1 MRRICCVVSSL
12 TEYDDEFTS
21 IDVVDDTDCCEV
33 ARTDDG
39 CSDDAVDDCAEYD
52 CGFGTTDVKVG
63 EIDVC
68 DDVED
73 ESSAEAVDDAASAVD
88 DAASAVYA
96 EVNDVA
102 DDSANCEEVADGNSV
117 EVRDGAVSD
126 GSVST
131 KSEDEVEAD
140 TVGVE
145 VADSCS
151 LPYFEDAI
159 VVLIDDG
166 DSDGDGDDDGDG
178 EGSADIAVP
187 VMLVLVDIDVVR
199 NVDDSAGFA

>member
-1 MRRICCVVSSL
+1 MLSDVTDDVHGAADFFTEDEDDTKLVDEVSTGCAAVGVGEDSNDEVGGMDDCVGNGANVLVISVVSSL
-12 TEYDDEFTS
+12 TEYDDEFAS

-33 ARTDDG
+33 AETDDG

-73 ESSAEAVDDAASAVD
+73 GSSAEAVD

-102 DDSANCEEVADGNSV
+102 DDSADCEEVADGDSV

-131 KSEDEVEAD
+131 KVEDEVEAD

-145 VADSCS
+145 VADS
-151 LPYFEDAI
+151 
-159 VVLIDDG
+159 
-166 DSDGDGDDDGDG
+166 
-178 EGSADIAVP
+178 
-187 VMLVLVDIDVVR
+187 
-199 NVDDSAGFA
+199 